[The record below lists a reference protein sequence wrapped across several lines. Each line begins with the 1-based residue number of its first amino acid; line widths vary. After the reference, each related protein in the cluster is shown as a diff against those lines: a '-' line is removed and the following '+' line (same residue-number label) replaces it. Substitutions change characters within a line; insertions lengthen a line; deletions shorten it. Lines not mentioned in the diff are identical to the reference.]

1 MKRVLITGAN
11 SYIGTSFE
19 KYVKE
24 NNVDFEIDTLDLL
37 DPNWKNYD
45 FSGYDSIFHVAAIV
59 HKNEK
64 KIEPNIY
71 FSVNRDLAIKLAN
84 IVKEKG
90 VKQFVFLSSM
100 SVYGNHYEEISF
112 YTKEIPNTY
121 YGKSKLEAEK
131 LLEKLDSNS
140 FKVVILR
147 PPMVYGPNAK
157 GNYSRL
163 SKLSKILVVFPKV
176 ENQRS
181 MIFIDNLLEFI
192 VQIILR
198 EKKGVFFPQNAE
210 YVNTSELLKL
220 IGHVHGKKIYLTKL
234 FNPFINLLFKFATI
248 KKVFGN
254 LVYDKELSSYDFEY
268 QIRRFEESI
277 RLTEE
282 GSI

>member
-37 DPNWKNYD
+37 NPKWDEFD
-45 FSGYDSIFHVAAIV
+45 FTPYDSIFHVAAIV

-64 KIEPNIY
+64 KINPDLY
-71 FSVNRDLAIKLAN
+71 FSVNRDLPVKLAN
-84 IVKEKG
+84 IAKIQG

-220 IGHVHGKKIYLTKL
+220 IGHVHGKKTYLTKL

-277 RLTEE
+277 RLTEK

>member
-37 DPNWKNYD
+37 NPKWDEFD
-45 FSGYDSIFHVAAIV
+45 FTPYDSIFHVAAIV

-64 KIEPNIY
+64 KINPDLY
-71 FSVNRDLAIKLAN
+71 FSVNRDLPVKLAN
-84 IVKEKG
+84 IAKTQG

-198 EKKGVFFPQNAE
+198 EKKGIFFPQNAE

>member
-37 DPNWKNYD
+37 NPKWDEFD
-45 FSGYDSIFHVAAIV
+45 FTPYDSIFHVAAIV
-59 HKNEK
+59 HKNKK
-64 KIEPNIY
+64 KINPDLY
-71 FSVNRDLAIKLAN
+71 FSVNRDLPVKLAN
-84 IVKEKG
+84 IAKAQG

-248 KKVFGN
+248 KKIFGN